1 MFCNRSDLITVIII
15 YGILG
20 RCESVCIKFEWTE
33 KNEKKNKNMKR
44 TGRRVVLLYA
54 LSSPLSPRQ
63 QNPFHGLR
71 NNAQET
77 QNELWRNTASLDP
90 HNSVVR
96 I

>member
-20 RCESVCIKFEWTE
+20 RCESVCKKFEWTE
-33 KNEKKNKNMKR
+33 KNEKKKMKR

-77 QNELWRNTASLDP
+77 QNALWRNNAPLDP
-90 HNSVVR
+90 HNSIVR
-96 I
+96 V